1 MTEPRGAARDTR
13 EPRARP
19 NLLEKEA
26 RSYERPARGN
36 DQWFVCPSGAA
47 GRANSKKYQVTGP
60 IRGFCAL
67 QAEAEQV
74 ERTRRNDLV
83 SGRIRGFCALQ
94 DLIHPL
100 ACPTPESWRHSRA
113 AFELCSP

>member
-1 MTEPRGAARDTR
+1 MNHGVRCGPTMFRKQVSRPVDGLDPPIAA
-13 EPRARP
+13 
-19 NLLEKEA
+19 
-26 RSYERPARGN
+26 
-36 DQWFVCPSGAA
+36 
-47 GRANSKKYQVTGP
+47 
-60 IRGFCAL
+60 
-67 QAEAEQV
+67 AEAEQV

-113 AFELCSP
+113 AFELCSPVLAARFSASPGDDLLHHVALRVRV